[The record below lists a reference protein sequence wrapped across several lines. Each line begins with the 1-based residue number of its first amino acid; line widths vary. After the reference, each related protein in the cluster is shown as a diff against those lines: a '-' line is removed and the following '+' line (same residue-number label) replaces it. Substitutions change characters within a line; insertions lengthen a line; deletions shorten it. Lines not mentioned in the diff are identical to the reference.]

1 MHLTMLKQINDKLNP
16 DNASNIV
23 NIKSRL
29 IIIVT
34 NKILI
39 IIIELNKIIA
49 TQLQINN
56 I

>member
-1 MHLTMLKQINDKLNP
+1 MLKQINDKLNQ

-23 NIKSRL
+23 NTKSRL
-29 IIIVT
+29 ITIVT
-34 NKILI
+34 
-39 IIIELNKIIA
+39 NKIIA

>member
-1 MHLTMLKQINDKLNP
+1 MLKQINDKLNQ

-23 NIKSRL
+23 NTKSRL
-29 IIIVT
+29 ITIVT
-34 NKILI
+34 NKIIII

>member
-1 MHLTMLKQINDKLNP
+1 MHLTMLKQINDKLNQ

-23 NIKSRL
+23 DIKSRL
-29 IIIVT
+29 ITIVT
-34 NKILI
+34 NKII
-39 IIIELNKIIA
+39 IIIELDKIIA

>member
-34 NKILI
+34 NKII
-39 IIIELNKIIA
+39 IIIELDKMIA